1 MAAGTSAPR
10 DSRFA
15 RPVATHGAREML
27 RVARALGE
35 GGPEVA
41 RLGERERQ
49 GLTTMFKR
57 MGFLIIAG
65 ALSSAA
71 TARGKKIEPPDLPLT
86 AAVDTTVERVQ
97 QTIGRDTARLLRVF
111 HDLHRL
117 SRRAS
122 IAELYAA
129 HLLSGELA
137 ELGFDL
143 EPGRNRRE
151 VVAILKNGDGP
162 TLVYRADTG
171 SDIVTDPELNRAVD
185 ALGQVV
191 DPDAGIQHRCGRDAH
206 VAWLLGMARAVTTLR
221 SEWSG
226 TLVLVAEPTRFV
238 EGNVPAMG
246 PRKYGAGNGPVPDF
260 MIALRAAP
268 TPLGSVLGVRGV
280 RRPGA
285 DSVDVSIG
293 QIGAH
298 GDWTSV
304 EGTSRVRLAASQVS
318 GLPENVRFGYFLIG
332 VSDRTTVA
340 DTSLTDASAFYD
352 VDDSFRMDLSA
363 VSLGAKLATV
373 AVLELLH
380 KPTPKPAKPKPRP
393 AETLDLSLRQY

>member
-1 MAAGTSAPR
+1 M
-10 DSRFA
+10 F
-15 RPVATHGAREML
+15 
-27 RVARALGE
+27 
-35 GGPEVA
+35 
-41 RLGERERQ
+41 ERI
-49 GLTTMFKR
+49 
-57 MGFLIIAG
+57 GFMIIAG
-65 ALSSAA
+65 ALSSASVA
-71 TARGKKIEPPDLPLT
+71 AAKKIAPLDMPLT

-97 QTIGRDTARLLRVF
+97 RTIGRDTARLLRVF

-129 HLLSGELA
+129 HLLAGELT

-143 EPGRNRRE
+143 EPGRNRKE
-151 VVAILKNGDGP
+151 VVAILKNGAGP

-171 SDIVTDPELNRAVD
+171 SDLVIDPELNRAVD

-191 DPDAGIQHRCGRDAH
+191 DPDAGIQHRCGREAH
-206 VAWLLGMARAVTTLR
+206 VAWLLGMARAVTALR
-221 SEWSG
+221 AEWSG

-246 PRKYGAGNGPVPDF
+246 GRRYGVGNGPVPDF

-268 TPLGSVLGVRGV
+268 TPVGSVLGVRGM
-280 RRPGA
+280 RRAGS

-293 QIGAH
+293 QVGAH
-298 GDWTSV
+298 GDWISV
-304 EGTSRVRLAASQVS
+304 EETSGARLPASQVA

-332 VSDRTTVA
+332 VSEGGAAAA
-340 DTSLTDASAFYD
+340 DPPFTDSRAFYD
-352 VDDSFRMDLSA
+352 VSDTFRMDLSA

-373 AVLELLH
+373 AVLQLLH
-380 KPTPKPAKPKPRP
+380 KRAPRPQRSKPRP
-393 AETLDLSLRQY
+393 AEPLDLSLRQY